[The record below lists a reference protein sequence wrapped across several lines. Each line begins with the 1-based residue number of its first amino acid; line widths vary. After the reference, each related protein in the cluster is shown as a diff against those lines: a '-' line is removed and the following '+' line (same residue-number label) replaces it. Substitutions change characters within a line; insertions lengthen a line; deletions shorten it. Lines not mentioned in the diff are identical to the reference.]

1 MKAHYVIYN
10 CQDHSHSCSGHEV
23 TKFILGLIN
32 ISSDTILIKNCNL
45 SKLSFPLIMPL
56 IALDRTHRSKYPDK
70 LNLFFSLYVYVY
82 GVSD

>member
-1 MKAHYVIYN
+1 MKSHCVIYN
-10 CQDHSHSCSGHEV
+10 CQDHSYSCSGHEV

-45 SKLSFPLIMPL
+45 YKLSFSLIMLL
-56 IALDRTHRSKYPDK
+56 IALDRSKYPDK
-70 LNLFFSLYVYVY
+70 LNLFCSLYVYVY